1 MSGFWKRI
9 GDILNSNVNDWLKNM
24 EDPAKM
30 LPFKID
36 EMREQYAEAADALAE
51 SMASFKTTEIRLAEV
66 KSDLIKYNTAAKNAL
81 DSGNEELARKCL
93 ARVVTLE
100 SQGNAAERSLT
111 TQEQTNLKIRQVLDA
126 LKAKI
131 EEASLKL
138 DELVARDKASKA
150 QEKVVKTM
158 SGISTPD
165 LGTTFDE
172 LEQRVIKREQ
182 KVAALA
188 EIGSIADSLD
198 DEIAKNSKKDE
209 IEQRLLRLKGA

>member
-1 MSGFWKRI
+1 MAGFWKRV
-9 GDILNSNVNDWLKNM
+9 GDILNSNVNDWLKTM

-36 EMREQYAEAADALAE
+36 EMRQQYAEAADALAE
-51 SMASFKTTEIRLAEV
+51 SMASYKTTEIRLSEI
-66 KSDLIKYNTAAKNAL
+66 KSDLNKYNLAAKNAL
-81 DSGNEELARKCL
+81 GAGNEDLSRKCL

-100 SQGNAAERSLT
+100 NQEKAAENSLV
-111 TQEQTNLKIRQVLDA
+111 TQGQTNGKIKQVLDA

-131 EEASLKL
+131 EEASMKL

-165 LGTTFDE
+165 IGTTFDE
-172 LEQRVIKREQ
+172 LEERVIKREQ
-182 KVAALA
+182 KVQALA

-198 DEIAKNSKKDE
+198 DEIAKSNNSDE

>member
-1 MSGFWKRI
+1 MAGFWKRI
-9 GDILNSNVNDWLKNM
+9 GDVLNSNVNDWLKNM

-36 EMREQYAEAADALAE
+36 EMRQQYAEAADALAE
-51 SMASFKTTEIRLAEV
+51 SMASYKTTEIRLSEV
-66 KSDLIKYNTAAKNAL
+66 KSDLNKYNLAAKNAM
-81 DSGNEELARKCL
+81 SAGNEDLARKCL

-100 SQGNAAERSLT
+100 NQEKAAEGSLV
-111 TQEQTNLKIRQVLDA
+111 TQGQTNGRIKQVLDA

-131 EEASLKL
+131 EEASMKL
-138 DELVARDKASKA
+138 DELVARDKASRA

-165 LGTTFDE
+165 IGTTFDE
-172 LEQRVIKREQ
+172 LEERVIKREQ
-182 KVAALA
+182 KVQALA

-198 DEIAKNSKKDE
+198 DEIAKSNNSDE

>member
-1 MSGFWKRI
+1 MAGFWKKI

-36 EMREQYAEAADALAE
+36 EMRMQYAEAADALAE
-51 SMASFKTTEIRLAEV
+51 SMASAKTTEIRLSEV
-66 KSDLIKYNTAAKNAL
+66 RSDLVKYNTAAKNAM

-100 SQGNAAERSLT
+100 SQEGTAEKSLT
-111 TQEQTNLKIRQVLDA
+111 TQEQTNVKIRQVLDA

-131 EEASLKL
+131 EEASMKL

-158 SGISTPD
+158 SGIATPD
-165 LGTTFDE
+165 IGTTFDE

-182 KVAALA
+182 KVQALA

>member
-1 MSGFWKRI
+1 MAGFWKKI
-9 GDILNSNVNDWLKNM
+9 GDILNSNVNDWLKGM

-36 EMREQYAEAADALAE
+36 EMRMEYAEAADALAE
-51 SMASFKTTEIRLAEV
+51 SMASAKTTEIRLSEV
-66 KSDLIKYNTAAKNAL
+66 RSDLTKYNTAAKNAM

-100 SQGNAAERSLT
+100 NQETTAEKSLT
-111 TQEQTNLKIRQVLDA
+111 TQEQTNVKIRQVLDA

-131 EEASLKL
+131 EEASMKL

-158 SGISTPD
+158 SGIATPD
-165 LGTTFDE
+165 IGTTFDE

-182 KVAALA
+182 KVQALA

-198 DEIAKNSKKDE
+198 DEIAKNTKKDE

>member
-1 MSGFWKRI
+1 MAGFWKKI
-9 GDILNSNVNDWLKNM
+9 GDILNSNVNDWLKGM

-36 EMREQYAEAADALAE
+36 EMRMQYAEAADALAE
-51 SMASFKTTEIRLAEV
+51 SMASAKTTEIRLSEV
-66 KSDLIKYNTAAKNAL
+66 RSDLTKYNTAAKNAM

-100 SQGNAAERSLT
+100 GQETTAEKSLT
-111 TQEQTNLKIRQVLDA
+111 TQEQTNVKIRQVLDA

-131 EEASLKL
+131 EEASMKL

-158 SGISTPD
+158 SGIATPD
-165 LGTTFDE
+165 IGTTFDE

-182 KVAALA
+182 KVQALA

>member
-1 MSGFWKRI
+1 MAGFWKRI

-51 SMASFKTTEIRLAEV
+51 SMASYKTTEIRLSEI
-66 KSDLIKYNTAAKNAL
+66 KSDLNKYNIAAKNAL
-81 DSGNEELARKCL
+81 SSGNEDLARKCL

-100 SQGNAAERSLT
+100 NQGKTAENSLI
-111 TQEQTNLKIRQVLDA
+111 TQGQTNGKIKQVLDA

-131 EEASLKL
+131 EEASMKL

-165 LGTTFDE
+165 IGTTFDE
-172 LEQRVIKREQ
+172 LEERVIKREQ
-182 KVAALA
+182 KVQALA

-198 DEIAKNSKKDE
+198 DEIAKSNNKDE

>member
-1 MSGFWKRI
+1 MAGIWKRI
-9 GDILNSNVNDWLKNM
+9 GDILNSNVNDWLKSM

-36 EMREQYAEAADALAE
+36 EMKQQYAEAADALAE
-51 SMASFKTTEIRLAEV
+51 SMASAKTTQLRLGEIE
-66 KSDLIKYNTAAKNAL
+66 SDLKKYNIAAKSAM
-81 DSGNEELARKCL
+81 DAGNEELARKCM

-100 SQGNAAERSLT
+100 SQQGTASTSVAN
-111 TQEQTNLKIRQVLDA
+111 QEQTNAKIKQVLDA

-131 EEASLKL
+131 EEAENKL
-138 DELVARDKASKA
+138 DELVARDKASTA

-165 LGTTFDE
+165 IGTTFDD
-172 LEQRVIKREQ
+172 LEARVVKREQ
-182 KVAALA
+182 KVQALA

-198 DEIAKNSKKDE
+198 DEIAKSTKNDE
-209 IEQRLLRLKGA
+209 IEDRLRKLKGA